1 MKPILYDKT
10 GTVKLGELSNCI
22 ECLVE
27 EERNGLFEVSLIY
40 PTNDT
45 LFNLLEEENI
55 IVCNANDTLLNQK
68 FRIYM
73 TRKLMSNKIEVF
85 ARHISFDLA
94 HDYINSID
102 IKNQSCEYTLNTIF
116 RNSQF
121 STHYK
126 GYSDIINAQDYK
138 ISKVNCIEAIGGTKG
153 SVIDTFG
160 TGAEIL
166 RDNTNIHVLN
176 KRGHDNEVSIE
187 YAKNLT
193 GFELEEDYS
202 ELITR
207 IIPFATYSNSGTNED
222 ILVEANAVDSD
233 LITNYSHPY
242 ISYMDFSDKLDFK
255 VLFRLIAIVV

>member
-1 MKPILYDKT
+1 MKPLLYDKT

-40 PTNDT
+40 PVNDT
-45 LFNLLEEENI
+45 LFNSLEEENI

-94 HDYINSID
+94 YDYINNIE
-102 IKNQSCEYTLNTIF
+102 IENQSCEYTLNTIF

-126 GYSDIINAQDYK
+126 GYFPCNYPKSYLTDAQ
-138 ISKVNCIEAIGGTKG
+138 E
-153 SVIDTFG
+153 
-160 TGAEIL
+160 
-166 RDNTNIHVLN
+166 
-176 KRGHDNEVSIE
+176 
-187 YAKNLT
+187 
-193 GFELEEDYS
+193 
-202 ELITR
+202 
-207 IIPFATYSNSGTNED
+207 FANF
-222 ILVEANAVDSD
+222 
-233 LITNYSHPY
+233 PQ
-242 ISYMDFSDKLDFK
+242 SYYCCEKYLW
-255 VLFRLIAIVV
+255 L